1 MGDCTIGKELKQ
13 STCRYVKQCRP
24 GWSRNDKFICR
35 KTLRRTNTNKNKNK
49 NKNRSVNSLQLNTPR
64 TNKPDLIKQQ
74 MFNIFGNNSPNN
86 LPKLT
91 KKQQAALFRS
101 PRKKKGSTYN
111 ATQNKV
117 LLAKK
122 YGRRKVAFLQ
132 NKPIQDTFNLR
143 PT

>member
-13 STCRYVKQCRP
+13 STCRYVKQCKP

-35 KTLRRTNTNKNKNK
+35 KTLRRTNTNKNKN
-49 NKNRSVNSLQLNTPR
+49 RSVNSLQLNTPR
-64 TNKPDLIKQQ
+64 NNNPDLLKEKLKLK
-74 MFNIFGNNSPNN
+74 MFNIFGNSPNN

-101 PRKKKGSTYN
+101 PRKKKNSTYN
-111 ATQNKV
+111 VTQNKT

-122 YGRRKVAFLQ
+122 HGRRRKVAFLQ
-132 NKPIQDTFNLR
+132 NKPIQNTFNLR

>member
-13 STCRYVKQCRP
+13 STCRYVKKCRD

-35 KTLRRTNTNKNKNK
+35 KTLRRTDKNKNK
-49 NKNRSVNSLQLNTPR
+49 NKSVNSLQLNTPR
-64 TNKPDLIKQQ
+64 NNKPDLLKQK

-101 PRKKKGSTYN
+101 PRKKKGTTYN
-111 ATQNKV
+111 VTQNKII
-117 LLAKK
+117 LAKK
-122 YGRRKVAFLQ
+122 HRPRKIAFLQ
-132 NKPIQDTFNLR
+132 NKPIHNTFNLQS
-143 PT
+143 T